1 MTVDGTYTE
10 KWKTTGTFSML
21 SSSKVFIGGS
31 KEPYSLP
38 GTSTKNNFA
47 GCLRKVWVF
56 STQYSQ
62 HFLCIETIFFF
73 NTQVEYKAEGLY
85 LPLLQLAKDGHH
97 LITVIGSI
105 TFQCSPVEQIEP
117 VTFTTSSS
125 HLVRILLQ

>member
-1 MTVDGTYTE
+1 MIVDGTYIE
-10 KWKTTGTFSML
+10 KWKTTGTFRML

-47 GCLRKVWVF
+47 GCLRKVWL
-56 STQYSQ
+56 
-62 HFLCIETIFFF
+62 FLVIYFVQILTFFLPS
-73 NTQVEYKAEGLY
+73 QVEYKAEGLH

-97 LITVIGSI
+97 LITAIGSVA
-105 TFQCSPVEQIEP
+105 FQCSPVEQIEP

-125 HLVRILLQ
+125 HLVKISFQ